1 MTLKLQKNQT
11 LSQWLTWQ
19 QGCHTQEIDLGLE
32 RIQNVYSKLFPNGVP
47 FTTITVAGTNGKGS
61 TVAFIESVYLKTSF
75 KVAKFTSPHILN
87 YNERFMVDGS
97 QATDQQICDAFEE
110 IEQVRDNISL
120 TYFEFS
126 TLAALLIF
134 AKQKVNI
141 AILEVGLGG
150 RLDSTNVV
158 DTDIAVIT
166 NIAIDHVDYLGDTR
180 ELIGHEK
187 SGIMRAN
194 TPCVC
199 GDIDPPK
206 SIQKHA
212 DTVGALLEFVQQP
225 YTGALSLKGDHQQ
238 QNAGLA
244 ALCVKKLDYKFAVD
258 DTTIY
263 QGLESAQL
271 EARFQIK
278 QIRNKCVIFDVAHN
292 EAAAHVL
299 AQELAKDKQPTLAI
313 FSALKDKN
321 ITQMI
326 GAISPNIDEWL
337 LVPLDVHR
345 AADMNFLIDQ
355 FPLKAAIYAYNSMNL
370 AIDQALKQHSYQ
382 RIVIFGSF
390 HVVADALKV
399 LK

>member
-1 MTLKLQKNQT
+1 LGGLKT

-19 QGCHTQEIDLGLE
+19 ESCHTQEIDLGLE

-87 YNERFMVDGS
+87 YNERFIVKGS
-97 QATDQQICDAFEE
+97 QATDQQICAAFEE

-158 DTDIAVIT
+158 DADIAVIT

>member
-1 MTLKLQKNQT
+1 MGGLKT

-19 QGCHTQEIDLGLE
+19 ESCHTLEIDLGLE

-87 YNERFMVDGS
+87 YNERFIVKGS

-158 DTDIAVIT
+158 DADIAVIT

-194 TPCVC
+194 TPCIC

-212 DTVGALLEFVQQP
+212 DTIGALLEFVQQP
-225 YTGALSLKGDHQQ
+225 YAGALSLKGDHQQ

-258 DTTIY
+258 DTTLR

-271 EARFQIK
+271 EGRFQAK
-278 QIRNKCVIFDVAHN
+278 KIRNKYVIFDVAHN
-292 EAAAHVL
+292 EAAVHVL

-355 FPLKAAIYAYNSMNL
+355 FPLKAAIHASDSMNL
-370 AIDQALKQHSYQ
+370 AINQALKQHSYQ

>member
-1 MTLKLQKNQT
+1 MGGLKT

-19 QGCHTQEIDLGLE
+19 ESCHTLEIDLGLE

-87 YNERFMVDGS
+87 YNERFIVKGS

-158 DTDIAVIT
+158 DADIAVIT

-212 DTVGALLEFVQQP
+212 DTIGALLEFVQQP
-225 YTGALSLKGDHQQ
+225 YAGALSLKGDHQQ

-258 DTTIY
+258 DTTLR

-271 EARFQIK
+271 EGRFQAK
-278 QIRNKCVIFDVAHN
+278 KIRNKYVIFDVAHN

-355 FPLKAAIYAYNSMNL
+355 FPLKAAIHASDSMNL
-370 AIDQALKQHSYQ
+370 AINQALKQHSYQ

>member
-1 MTLKLQKNQT
+1 LGGLKT

-75 KVAKFTSPHILN
+75 KIAKFTSPHILN

-158 DTDIAVIT
+158 NTDVAVIT

>member
-1 MTLKLQKNQT
+1 LGGLKT

-158 DTDIAVIT
+158 NTDVAVIT

-355 FPLKAAIYAYNSMNL
+355 FPLKVAIYAYNSMNL
-370 AIDQALKQHSYQ
+370 AIYQALKQHSYQ

>member
-1 MTLKLQKNQT
+1 MGGLKT

-19 QGCHTQEIDLGLE
+19 ESCHTLEIDLGLE

-87 YNERFMVDGS
+87 YNERFIVKGS

-158 DTDIAVIT
+158 DADIAVIT

-212 DTVGALLEFVQQP
+212 DTIGALLEFVQQP
-225 YTGALSLKGDHQQ
+225 YPGALSLKGDHQQ

-258 DTTIY
+258 DTTLR

-271 EARFQIK
+271 EGRFQAK
-278 QIRNKCVIFDVAHN
+278 KIRNKYVIFDVAHN
-292 EAAAHVL
+292 EAAVHVL

-355 FPLKAAIYAYNSMNL
+355 FPLKAAIHASDSMNL
-370 AIDQALKQHSYQ
+370 AINQALKQHSYQ

>member
-1 MTLKLQKNQT
+1 MGGLKT

-19 QGCHTQEIDLGLE
+19 ESCHTLEIDLGLE
-32 RIQNVYSKLFPNGVP
+32 RIQSVYSKLFPNGAP

-258 DTTIY
+258 DTTLR
-263 QGLESAQL
+263 QGLESTQI
-271 EARFQIK
+271 EGRFQAKKIH
-278 QIRNKCVIFDVAHN
+278 NKYVIFDVAHN
-292 EAAAHVL
+292 EAAVHVL

-321 ITQMI
+321 IAQMI

-355 FPLKAAIYAYNSMNL
+355 FPLKAAIHAFDSMNL
-370 AIDQALKQHSYQ
+370 AINQALKQHSYQ

>member
-1 MTLKLQKNQT
+1 MHRK
-11 LSQWLTWQ
+11 
-19 QGCHTQEIDLGLE
+19 
-32 RIQNVYSKLFPNGVP
+32 F
-47 FTTITVAGTNGKGS
+47 AGTNGKGS

-87 YNERFMVDGS
+87 YNERFIVKGS

-158 DTDIAVIT
+158 DADIAVIT

-212 DTVGALLEFVQQP
+212 DTIGALLEFVQQP
-225 YTGALSLKGDHQQ
+225 YAGALSLKGDHQQ

-244 ALCVKKLDYKFAVD
+244 ALCVKKLDYKFLPRPHFI
-258 DTTIY
+258 TS
-263 QGLESAQL
+263 ESQ
-271 EARFQIK
+271 
-278 QIRNKCVIFDVAHN
+278 V
-292 EAAAHVL
+292 
-299 AQELAKDKQPTLAI
+299 
-313 FSALKDKN
+313 
-321 ITQMI
+321 
-326 GAISPNIDEWL
+326 
-337 LVPLDVHR
+337 
-345 AADMNFLIDQ
+345 
-355 FPLKAAIYAYNSMNL
+355 
-370 AIDQALKQHSYQ
+370 
-382 RIVIFGSF
+382 
-390 HVVADALKV
+390 
-399 LK
+399 

>member
-1 MTLKLQKNQT
+1 LGGLKT

>member
-1 MTLKLQKNQT
+1 MGGLKT

-19 QGCHTQEIDLGLE
+19 ESCHTLEIDLGLE

-87 YNERFMVDGS
+87 YNERFIVKGS

-158 DTDIAVIT
+158 DADIAVIT

-212 DTVGALLEFVQQP
+212 DTIGALLEFVQQP
-225 YTGALSLKGDHQQ
+225 YAGALSLKGDHQQ

-258 DTTIY
+258 DTTLR

-271 EARFQIK
+271 EGRFQAK
-278 QIRNKCVIFDVAHN
+278 KIRNKYVIFDVAHN
-292 EAAAHVL
+292 EAAVHVL

-355 FPLKAAIYAYNSMNL
+355 FPLKAAIHASDSMNL
-370 AIDQALKQHSYQ
+370 AINQALKQHSYQ

>member
-1 MTLKLQKNQT
+1 MGGLKT

-19 QGCHTQEIDLGLE
+19 ESCHALEIDLGLE
-32 RIQNVYSKLFPNGVP
+32 RIQSVYSKLFPNGVP

-87 YNERFMVDGS
+87 YNERFIVKGS

-134 AKQKVNI
+134 AKQEVNI

-166 NIAIDHVDYLGDTR
+166 NIAIDHVDYLGNTR

-225 YTGALSLKGDHQQ
+225 YTGTLSLKGDHQQ

-244 ALCVKKLDYKFAVD
+244 ALCVKKLSYKFAVD
-258 DTTIY
+258 YTTLR

-271 EARFQIK
+271 EGRFQAKKIH
-278 QIRNKCVIFDVAHN
+278 NKYVIFDVAHN
-292 EAAAHVL
+292 EAAVHVL

-321 ITQMI
+321 IAQMI

-355 FPLKAAIYAYNSMNL
+355 FPLKAAIHAFDSMNL
-370 AIDQALKQHSYQ
+370 AINQALKQHSYQ

-390 HVVADALKV
+390 HVVADALKI

>member
-1 MTLKLQKNQT
+1 LGGLKT

-87 YNERFMVDGS
+87 YTERFMVDGS

>member
-1 MTLKLQKNQT
+1 MGGLKT

-19 QGCHTQEIDLGLE
+19 ESCHTLEIDLGLE

-87 YNERFMVDGS
+87 YNERFIVKGS

-158 DTDIAVIT
+158 DADIAVIT

-194 TPCVC
+194 TPCIC

-212 DTVGALLEFVQQP
+212 DTIGALLEFVQQP
-225 YTGALSLKGDHQQ
+225 YAGALSLKGDHQQ

-258 DTTIY
+258 DTTLR

-271 EARFQIK
+271 EGRFQAK
-278 QIRNKCVIFDVAHN
+278 KIRNKYVIFDVAHN

-355 FPLKAAIYAYNSMNL
+355 FPLKAAIHASDSMNL
-370 AIDQALKQHSYQ
+370 AINQALKQHSYQ

>member
-1 MTLKLQKNQT
+1 MGGLKT

-19 QGCHTQEIDLGLE
+19 ESCHTLEIDLGLE
-32 RIQNVYSKLFPNGVP
+32 RIQSVYSKLFPNGVP

-87 YNERFMVDGS
+87 YNERFIVKGS

-110 IEQVRDNISL
+110 IEKVRDSISL

-134 AKQKVNI
+134 AKQKVDI

-212 DTVGALLEFVQQP
+212 DTVGALLEFVKQP
-225 YTGALSLKGDHQQ
+225 YTGTLSLKGDHQQ

-244 ALCVKKLDYKFAVD
+244 ALCIKKLDYKFAVD
-258 DTTIY
+258 DTTLR
-263 QGLESAQL
+263 QGLESTQI
-271 EARFQIK
+271 EGRFQAKKIH
-278 QIRNKCVIFDVAHN
+278 NKYVIFDVAHN
-292 EAAAHVL
+292 EAAVHVL

-321 ITQMI
+321 IAQMI

-355 FPLKAAIYAYNSMNL
+355 FPLKAAIHAFDSMNL
-370 AIDQALKQHSYQ
+370 AINQALKQHSYQ

-390 HVVADALKV
+390 HVVADALKI

>member
-1 MTLKLQKNQT
+1 MGGLKT

-75 KVAKFTSPHILN
+75 KIAKFTSPHILN

-158 DTDIAVIT
+158 NTDVAVIT

-194 TPCVC
+194 IPCVC

-206 SIQKHA
+206 SLQKHA
-212 DTVGALLEFVQQP
+212 DTIGALLEFVQQP
-225 YTGALSLKGDHQQ
+225 YTGRLSLKGDHQQ

-244 ALCVKKLDYKFAVD
+244 ALCIKKLDYKFAVD

-292 EAAAHVL
+292 EAAVHVL
-299 AQELAKDKQPTLAI
+299 SKELAKDKQPTLAI

-321 ITQMI
+321 IVRMI

-355 FPLKAAIYAYNSMNL
+355 FPLKSVIHASDSMDL

>member
-1 MTLKLQKNQT
+1 LGGLKT

-19 QGCHTQEIDLGLE
+19 ESCHTLEIDLGLE

-75 KVAKFTSPHILN
+75 KIAKFTSPHILN

-158 DTDIAVIT
+158 NTDVAVIT

-194 TPCVC
+194 IPCVC

-206 SIQKHA
+206 SLQKHA
-212 DTVGALLEFVQQP
+212 DTIGALLEFVQQP